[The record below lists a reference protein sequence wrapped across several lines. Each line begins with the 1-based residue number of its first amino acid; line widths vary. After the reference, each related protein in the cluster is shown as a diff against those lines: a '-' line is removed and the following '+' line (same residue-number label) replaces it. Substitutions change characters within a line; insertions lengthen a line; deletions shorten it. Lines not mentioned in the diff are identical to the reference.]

1 MDNVAKAAEQQAA
14 AVQEITASIHEV
26 NTLVSGTA
34 KDAVASAA
42 ASEEAA
48 AAIDQISEQI
58 AQVHKVAE
66 NLNTETEKFSV

>member
-1 MDNVAKAAEQQAA
+1 VAKSAEQQAA
-14 AVQEITASIHEV
+14 AVQEITASINEV

-42 ASEEAA
+42 ASQEAA

-58 AQVHKVAE
+58 AKVHTVAE
-66 NLNTETEKFSV
+66 NLSIETGKFSV